1 MKPTAGKKSFRVV
14 VYLGYAM
21 VIFGTL
27 FVIAFLSLPGM
38 EKIYLHSEDTKN
50 IPYAVM
56 YFNCNMLI
64 PIFIIFFRFVVDL
77 FMHSYT

>member
-1 MKPTAGKKSFRVV
+1 MKIASGKKSFRPDASKLRVV

-38 EKIYLHSEDTKN
+38 ALY
-50 IPYAVM
+50 VM
-56 YFNCNMLI
+56 TFLLY
-64 PIFIIFFRFVVDL
+64 
-77 FMHSYT
+77 